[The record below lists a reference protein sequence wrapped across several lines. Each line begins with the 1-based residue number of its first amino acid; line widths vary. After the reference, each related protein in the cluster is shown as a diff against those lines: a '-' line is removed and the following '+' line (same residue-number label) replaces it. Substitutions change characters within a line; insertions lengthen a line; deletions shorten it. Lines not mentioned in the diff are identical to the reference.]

1 MPKAYQV
8 FGEERTGPLLSIDS
22 VPLVSPFSPF
32 RKMFSVD
39 KTARN
44 VTRKTDMS
52 VFWDELT
59 VNAANGWNAQ
69 DVSLSLNLR
78 LELNSYYTLSEI
90 YRSVQA

>member
-8 FGEERTGPLLSIDS
+8 FGEERTGPLLAIDS
-22 VPLVSPFSPF
+22 VPLVSPFGPF
-32 RKMFSVD
+32 RKMFYID
-39 KTARN
+39 KTATN

-69 DVSLSLNLR
+69 DVSLSYL
-78 LELNSYYTLSEI
+78 LSFESRTI
-90 YRSVQA
+90 